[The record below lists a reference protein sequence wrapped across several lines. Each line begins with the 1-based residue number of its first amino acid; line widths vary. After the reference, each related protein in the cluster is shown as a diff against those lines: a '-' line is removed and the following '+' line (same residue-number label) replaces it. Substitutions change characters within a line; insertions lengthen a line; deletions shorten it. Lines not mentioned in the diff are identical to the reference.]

1 MSRAAAQT
9 INSVQTRTSY
19 FSTLTADVIGTMC
32 KCKWTIKLRE
42 GNEDMIIPQL
52 QLSSRAHFPTV
63 KTAIVKVKVK
73 VKYPLG
79 NQINHCIV

>member
-9 INSVQTRTSY
+9 INSAQTRTSY
-19 FSTLTADVIGTMC
+19 FSTLTADVIGTM
-32 KCKWTIKLRE
+32 CKWTIKLRE

-52 QLSSRAHFPTV
+52 QLSSRAHLATV
-63 KTAIVKVKVK
+63 KTPVVKVKVK

-79 NQINHCIV
+79 NQINHCITEL

>member
-9 INSVQTRTSY
+9 INSAQTRTTY
-19 FSTLTADVIGTMC
+19 FSTLTADVIGTM
-32 KCKWTIKLRE
+32 CKWTIKLRE

-52 QLSSRAHFPTV
+52 QLSSRAHFPTM
-63 KTAIVKVKVK
+63 KTAVVKVKVK
-73 VKYPLG
+73 VKYLLG